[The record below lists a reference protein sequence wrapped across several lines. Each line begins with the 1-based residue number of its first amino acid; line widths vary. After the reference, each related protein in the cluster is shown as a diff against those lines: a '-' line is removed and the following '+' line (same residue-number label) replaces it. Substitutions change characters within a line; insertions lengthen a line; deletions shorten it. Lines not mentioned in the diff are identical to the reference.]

1 MKELP
6 EHTVKLAAILYRSMH
21 VKPAAMAV
29 EVATAGIEFPT
40 MRSAL
45 NRSSSGK
52 IPYERMRILAK
63 QNTKSLLMNEK

>member
-1 MKELP
+1 MRELA
-6 EHTVKLAAILYRSMH
+6 EQTAKFAAILYKSMH

-45 NRSSSGK
+45 NRSSAGK
-52 IPYERMRILAK
+52 MPYERMRILAK

>member
-1 MKELP
+1 MKELA
-6 EHTVKLAAILYRSMH
+6 EQTAKLAAILYKSMH

-63 QNTKSLLMNEK
+63 QNTKSLLVNEK